1 MPPRTRPAQNHVDL
15 ERSPAGSAESP
26 EDRLRRT
33 LRTITRLNGPRR
45 QLRTILDTALE
56 VTGCPSGRIL
66 VDEGEER
73 ERVLVSRGAPPEP
86 GPEARDAA
94 PVIRAPIRLGE
105 RVLGWLAIDGGQ
117 ADRPPPGGP
126 TEVLVHDLAALAGL
140 SLDRLLAVKA
150 TSRSRRRWREV
161 RAILR
166 ANTFIL
172 DERLQVHGIA
182 GRLSW
187 TTKLAPATGRAETLR
202 RLLTEEATQLFAEQ
216 LRRALRTGRAVA
228 FEFDPHLEG
237 DDRRLAVRM
246 FPLAPGRGQLGA
258 VLVMTHDVTRYRNL
272 DENRRQRLTQLR
284 RALDRVP
291 IGLLVL
297 EKTERGRSTVSIANR
312 PLDDMRKSPLRV
324 WLGEEGEKCLDRIQR
339 CFRDGSW
346 MEEIRFI
353 RRHEAT
359 GHYVGQAR
367 LRDGTRISW
376 QVSRIEKRRG
386 RPAAEM
392 WSFYRLPR
400 ASDRIASLAPDVFSR
415 LADHLSAV
423 VGYSEMVREQSR
435 NSTVRAD
442 MVDSLVSAAN
452 GALKAMRDD

>member
-1 MPPRTRPAQNHVDL
+1 
-15 ERSPAGSAESP
+15 
-26 EDRLRRT
+26 
-33 LRTITRLNGPRR
+33 LNGPRR

-73 ERVLVSRGAPPEP
+73 ERELVSRGAPPEP
-86 GPEARDAA
+86 VSEPRGGA
-94 PVIRAPIRLGE
+94 PVIKAPIRLGK
-105 RVLGWLAIDGGQ
+105 RVLGWLVIDGGES
-117 ADRPPPGGP
+117 DRPPPAEP
-126 TEVLVHDLAALAGL
+126 AELLVHDLAAMAGL
-140 SLDRLLAVKA
+140 PLDRLLAVKA

-161 RAILR
+161 LAILR
-166 ANTFIL
+166 ASTFIL

-182 GRLSW
+182 GRLNW
-187 TTKLAPATGRAETLR
+187 TTKLPPATGRAETLR
-202 RLLTEEATQLFAEQ
+202 RLLTEESAQLFAEQ
-216 LRRALRTGRAVA
+216 LRRALDSGCEVA

-237 DDRRLAVRM
+237 DDRMLAVRM
-246 FPLAPGRGQLGA
+246 VPLASRRGQPEA
-258 VLVMTHDVTRYRNL
+258 VLVMTHDVTRYRDL

-297 EKTERGRSTVSIANR
+297 EKTDNGRSTVSIANR
-312 PLDDMRKSPLRV
+312 PLDDMLKNPLRV

-353 RRHEAT
+353 RRHETA

-392 WSFYRLPR
+392 WSFYRLPK
-400 ASDRIASLAPDVFSR
+400 ASDRIASMAPDVFSR

-435 NSTVRAD
+435 HSAVKAD